1 MTRRSGGR
9 GGRSGARSGGGRR
22 EGRAGQVRSSGTRRA
37 ILLFLVLAPGAAL
50 ILWFVWI
57 PWPRDLDTTHPERTA
72 LMDQRLQEAR
82 QAGDTLVLRQEW
94 VSLAQISPHLVRT
107 VLHAEDQRFREHAG
121 IDWKALAD
129 EVHWQGGETFTW
141 TSRGDQQALFEAIR
155 YAWGHRDEIRGRSTL
170 TQQLAKNLYF
180 GTDRSLP
187 RKAREFVVTHR
198 LERAL
203 EKDRILELY
212 LNVAEWG
219 PGIFGAEAA
228 AREYFGKGAGD
239 ITLAEAAALAG
250 TLPHP
255 LTSNPTRS
263 PAQMRWRQARILEAL
278 GDGATPTQHEL

>member
-1 MTRRSGGR
+1 M
-9 GGRSGARSGGGRR
+9 SGGGS
-22 EGRAGQVRSSGTRRA
+22 GRSRGGSRSGRHTRRGPRTGTSGVRRA
-37 ILLFLVLAPGAAL
+37 LLLSLALMAGVAL
-50 ILWFVWI
+50 LLWFVWI
-57 PWPRDLDTTHPERTA
+57 PRPGDLDTVHPERTA
-72 LMDQRLQEAR
+72 LMEQRLREAR
-82 QAGDTLVLRQEW
+82 QVGETLALRQEW

-107 VLHAEDQRFREHAG
+107 VLYAEDQRFREHTG

-129 EVHWQGGETFTW
+129 EVHWQGGDTLSW
-141 TSRGDQQALFEAIR
+141 TRPADLQALFEALR
-155 YAWGHRDEIRGRSTL
+155 FAWDHREEIRGRSTL

-180 GTDRSLP
+180 GTNRSLS

-203 EKDRILELY
+203 DKDRILELY

-228 AREYFGKGAGD
+228 SREYFGKGASEL
-239 ITLAEAAALAG
+239 TLSEAAALAG

-255 LTSNPTRS
+255 LTSNPSRS

-278 GDGATPTQHEL
+278 AGGAP